1 MAVASGQRNGKE
13 QLRVCLFVLGHD
25 DEHADG
31 GEERERDGGEGGDC
45 FHCSFPLSR
54 VKMDGS
60 NWDWKITCFSWR
72 PNKESKPSA
81 NLTKLFFY

>member
-1 MAVASGQRNGKE
+1 MEKE

-60 NWDWKITCFSWR
+60 N
-72 PNKESKPSA
+72 
-81 NLTKLFFY
+81 